1 MRYRSQ
7 KTRCLERERERERE
21 FVPFNIG
28 ALGRLNL
35 GSGQLVHP
43 TLATWRNPRVPK
55 SLP

>member
-1 MRYRSQ
+1 
-7 KTRCLERERERERE
+7 LRERERGREGE

-35 GSGQLVHP
+35 GRGQLEHP
-43 TLATWRNPRVPK
+43 TLSTWRNPRVPK